1 VIQGGT
7 IGPLLRR
14 IAAPAP
20 DTAAKD
26 TEERRR
32 LLDLMRTAAEQVP
45 GTSEAGP
52 RAREE
57 LEAADPAELRAWM
70 GREKARRLAVLEAQ
84 RAAILDARDDGSFDA
99 EVLESLLQN
108 LDAEQIALELRG
120 APTR

>member
-1 VIQGGT
+1 VQGST

-14 IAAPAP
+14 IAAPVP

-26 TEERRR
+26 TEERGR
-32 LLDLMRTAAEQVP
+32 LLELMRTAAEQVP

-52 RAREE
+52 RTREE

-84 RAAILDARDDGSFDA
+84 RAAILDARDDGTFDA
-99 EVLESLLQN
+99 EVLESMLQN

-120 APTR
+120 APAR